1 MAAPNL
7 RRLTPR
13 AHLAL
18 ALVGTF
24 LSACAGEGD
33 VDRVQPDAIDKT
45 IFLKEDGSPR
55 LFYYRETMTGMPPTS
70 AYAFEGMMGDM
81 LKVRFDIQEKFL
93 VGYRAYD
100 FAPGSQNPNTGGANN
115 TDTPALIYA
124 IQSHFD
130 IKREYNPAT
139 GEETNVISE
148 NTSDRPWNDRQYMR
162 VDWSRNQAVPLEN
175 VDPMDA
181 FLSGQKTNGIA
192 IGENE
197 ESLFNPNRPI
207 FTRDYIDFSHREI
220 RSPDILACYRLFG
233 GDDEIGP
240 WGCGDAEITFRNS
253 LMPVPDTEYEPLSF
267 PDRQILRDDKGKPLR
282 MAWGA
287 DGPIAC
293 TSAALKREGLT
304 GEDCTEASLDQF
316 SKFGY
321 FRTAVPTYDRQVGAT
336 QEGRQYF
343 ANRWNIWQETIQ
355 KGADGKP
362 LLRAMDL
369 RSASRTTCGRR
380 GPSPTTSNPE
390 FPDGRPAAR
399 GWRRSPS
406 ADWNDAMKETVAALA
421 LTANGQPDAVA
432 DAAEDAREV
441 AARHH
446 HAAAEQLQP
455 EQRQDVRRDESRRP
469 FDGRGA
475 RRQPRARLRQPAG
488 AGSAEGVHGARGG
501 DPEPQGRR
509 CAPKFTWQ
517 RNGDLRYSFLHW
529 VDRPQVAGPLGYGP
543 SSQDPETGE
552 IVSAAAYI
560 YGAALDTYA
569 KFATDSVRLA
579 NGQLSTDDLLSGKTI
594 SDVLKESSAAAS
606 ARAKETMSDAAKDHD
621 PRARAGAGGHA

>member
-13 AHLAL
+13 AHLAM

-45 IFLKEDGSPR
+45 IFLKEDGSSR

-81 LKVRFDIQEKFL
+81 LKIRFDIQEKFL
-93 VGYRAYD
+93 VGYRSYD

-115 TDTPALIYA
+115 NDTPALIYA

-181 FLSGQKTNGIA
+181 FLSGQRTNGIA

-287 DGPIAC
+287 YGPIAC
-293 TSAALKREGLT
+293 TSELLKREGLT

-362 LLRAMDL
+362 LLRAD
-369 RSASRTTCGRR
+369 G
-380 GPSPTTSNPE
+380 SPVRIPFDMRKTRAITYYLNPE
-390 FPDGRPAAR
+390 FPEDDRLREEAADHRRPLERRDEGDRRRAGVDGHR
-399 GWRRSPS
+399 
-406 ADWNDAMKETVAALA
+406 
-421 LTANGQPDAVA
+421 QPDAFA

-446 HAAAEQLQP
+446 QAAAEQLQP
-455 EQRQDVRRDESRRP
+455 EQRQDVRRDESRRA

-475 RRQPRARLRQPAG
+475 RRRPRARLR
-488 AGSAEGVHGARGG
+488 
-501 DPEPQGRR
+501 RR
-509 CAPKFTWQ
+509 CS
-517 RNGDLRYSFLHW
+517 RR
-529 VDRPQVAGPLGYGP
+529 
-543 SSQDPETGE
+543 
-552 IVSAAAYI
+552 IC
-560 YGAALDTYA
+560 
-569 KFATDSVRLA
+569 
-579 NGQLSTDDLLSGKTI
+579 
-594 SDVLKESSAAAS
+594 
-606 ARAKETMSDAAKDHD
+606 
-621 PRARAGAGGHA
+621 